1 MPFLTSQRVLQNR
14 INRNNASFFFVI
26 RPLLFVML
34 LLFSQ
39 LEAFDLKF
47 HLAQLEEDG
56 VTIIP
61 DLFSP
66 EEMEEINQHFQL
78 IKDKVQQVFET
89 DKGHQRIF
97 QTDDV
102 TTYSHYWK
110 VNQDFILEA
119 GPGRY
124 DTSYGFREC
133 FFASERFLHHPILEQ
148 IMQQTLHKEYT
159 NYAGVINASPQSQ
172 AQYWHRDTHNLADS
186 NNDGSQLLRMDD
198 FYFTV
203 LIPLVPL
210 NEENG
215 TTEFRLGT
223 HRKTAQ
229 HFNSAEHKRFDVAV
243 GSAIVFNG
251 KISHRGRE
259 NLANYDRPVIYMVYH
274 KKWYNDRYREGL

>member
-1 MPFLTSQRVLQNR
+1 MNILLSLTSFP
-14 INRNNASFFFVI
+14 IVI
-26 RPLLFVML
+26 CLLFTQV
-34 LLFSQ
+34 
-39 LEAFDLKF
+39 EAFDLKPI
-47 HLAQLEEDG
+47 LADLEKDG

-61 DLFSP
+61 ELFSP
-66 EEMEEINQHFQL
+66 EEMDAIHDYYEP
-78 IKDKVQQVFET
+78 IKEKILHVLDT

-97 QTDDV
+97 QTDGV

-110 VNQDFILEA
+110 IDQDFILQA
-119 GPGRY
+119 GPGRF
-124 DTSYGFREC
+124 DTSYGFREGS
-133 FFASERFLHHPILEQ
+133 FASDHLLHHPILEQ

-159 NYAGVINASPQSQ
+159 NYAGIINAMPESGS
-172 AQYWHRDTHNLADS
+172 QYWHRDTHNLADS
-186 NNDGSQLLRMDD
+186 NNDGSQLLTMDD

-210 NEENG
+210 SEENG
-215 TTEFRLGT
+215 TTEFRIGT

-229 HFNSAEHKRFDVAV
+229 AFDEAENKRFNVAL

-259 NLANYDRPVIYMVYH
+259 NFSSHDRPVIYIVYH

>member
-1 MPFLTSQRVLQNR
+1 MSLRLNQKLNFLCFIV
-14 INRNNASFFFVI
+14 
-26 RPLLFVML
+26 
-34 LLFSQ
+34 LFSCQ
-39 LEAFDLKF
+39 VEAFDLKL
-47 HLAQLEEDG
+47 HLNELERDG
-56 VTIIP
+56 VTIVP
-61 DLFSP
+61 NMYSP
-66 EEMEEINQHFQL
+66 EEMREITQHYQL
-78 IKDKVQQVFET
+78 IDEKVKHVLAT
-89 DKGHQRIF
+89 DKGHQRVF
-97 QTDDV
+97 QTDGV

-110 VNQDFILEA
+110 VDQDFILQA
-119 GPGRY
+119 GVGRF
-124 DTSYGFREC
+124 DTAYGFREG
-133 FFASERFLHHPILEQ
+133 FFASDQFLRPHALVQIL
-148 IMQQTLHKEYT
+148 QQTLHKEYT
-159 NYAGVINASPQSQ
+159 SYAGVINATPQSG

-186 NNDGSQLLRMDD
+186 DSDGSQLLRMDD

-229 HFNSAEHKRFDVAV
+229 DFESSEHKRFDVAV

-259 NLANYDRPVIYMVYH
+259 NLSTLERPVIYMVCH